1 MTRRHNPALIE
12 LTLVILIFTLSSVV
26 LLKLFASTYLLSKE
40 NVALANGQMML
51 ESQMDQ
57 WLLDPD
63 QIKEGSWS
71 VNENM
76 EQVQNGKYKIIIKKK
91 EQDNLYCIQLKLVED
106 SHVLIDLKTS
116 QLKEEAQ

>member
-1 MTRRHNPALIE
+1 MTRRHSPALIE